1 MKPTPDPSIPRRI
14 VELSKNPDLV
24 EKLTESFA
32 PSLYGLTK
40 NKLAILY
47 HLVGGVAKERSG
59 LT

>member
-1 MKPTPDPSIPRRI
+1 MKPTPDECIRQRV

-24 EKLTESFA
+24 EKLTELYA

-40 NKLAILY
+40 IKLAILY
-47 HLVGGVAKERSG
+47 HLVGGVASERTG